1 MIASILAATKK
12 SQDAWKECKAPIQV
26 KSLIN
31 QLTLDIHS
39 LMDKGEWSFAVKL
52 SYYRHEIAK
61 LYNSTDWYE
70 AFIEIRKTRDLID
83 LLLAPGTSN
92 DNRT

>member
-1 MIASILAATKK
+1 MIAPIVTSTKK
-12 SQDAWKECKAPIQV
+12 SQDLWRECKAPIQV

-31 QLTLDIHS
+31 QLTLDTQVQ
-39 LMDKGEWSFAVKL
+39 MDKGEWDFAVKL
-52 SYYRHEIAK
+52 GYYRHEIAK

-70 AFIEIRKTRDLID
+70 PFIEIRKTRDSMD
-83 LLLAPGTSN
+83 LLAGPVN